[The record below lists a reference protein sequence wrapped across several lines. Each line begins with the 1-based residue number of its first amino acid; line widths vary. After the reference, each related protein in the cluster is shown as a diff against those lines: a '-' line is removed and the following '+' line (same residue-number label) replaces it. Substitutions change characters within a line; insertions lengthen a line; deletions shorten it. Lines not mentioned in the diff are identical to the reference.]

1 MALPPYSTSIGTAAD
16 VDTSDARPYPDDA
29 ALEHLGG
36 AIMQELLDLILDTPL
51 EDHPVIAEGLLGG
64 LHTATQR
71 IEREADK
78 ARDEINRGMRDFDG
92 SEVADTDLRAVT
104 AKARAC
110 DAAVAAVEKIRDA
123 AAAVYTVATGEVW
136 SPWKGYI
143 RASPTT
149 AAMIDAK
156 DAIRSAKAARHAAT
170 NPGAVI
176 VAFRAS
182 PQAVSALD
190 ASRIFDALNW
200 ARETYP
206 TMALA
211 TTGLKGAEKI
221 AMRWAQQKRV
231 AVVLAKAD
239 FDRHGRAAP
248 FRANDAILALDPV
261 HVLTLAKSLEVE
273 GDETAPFGP
282 ALNLAQEATKR
293 GIPHIALRIRS

>member
-1 MALPPYSTSIGTAAD
+1 MAFGARLPTPQQIATAPAPRRKPRKENGWPRRLMLPLAPRPMSTLLDG
-16 VDTSDARPYPDDA
+16 RPYPTDG

-36 AIMQELLDLILDTPL
+36 AIMQELLDVILGTPL
-51 EDHPVIAEGLLGG
+51 EDHSVIAEGLLGG
-64 LHTATQR
+64 LHTAAQR

-78 ARDEINRGMRDFDG
+78 ARDEINRGVRDFDG
-92 SEVADTDLRAVT
+92 SEVADTDLQEAT
-104 AKARAC
+104 AKAHAC
-110 DAAVAAVEKIRDA
+110 DNALAAVETIRDA

-143 RASPTT
+143 RASPAT

-156 DAIRSAKAARHAAT
+156 DALRSAKAARHAAT
-170 NPGAVI
+170 NPSAVI

-182 PQAVSALD
+182 PHAVSALD

-231 AVVLAKAD
+231 AIILAKAD
-239 FDRHGRAAP
+239 FDRHGRG
-248 FRANDAILALDPV
+248 RAV
-261 HVLTLAKSLEVE
+261 S
-273 GDETAPFGP
+273 G
-282 ALNLAQEATKR
+282 Q
-293 GIPHIALRIRS
+293 